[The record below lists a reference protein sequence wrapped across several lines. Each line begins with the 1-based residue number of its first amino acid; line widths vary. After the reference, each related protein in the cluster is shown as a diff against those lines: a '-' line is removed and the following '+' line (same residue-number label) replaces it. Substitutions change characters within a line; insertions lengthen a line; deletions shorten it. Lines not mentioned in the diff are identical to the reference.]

1 MDKKDIIAY
10 IDNELADEITG
21 VSHSIWEFAEL
32 SLKETKSAAL
42 YVEKL
47 KEHGFEVETGLAGI
61 ETAFCGKYV
70 SGSGKPVIGILGEF
84 DAVSGVS
91 QKAACTHHEELIPR
105 GSGHGCGHNMLGAG
119 SFGAAV
125 AVKKYLEET
134 GADGTVIFFG

>member
-1 MDKKDIIAY
+1 MMNKNDIINY
-10 IDNELADEITG
+10 IDRTLSGEITG

-47 KEHGFEVETGLAGI
+47 KEHGFDIETGYADI
-61 ETAFCGKYV
+61 ATAFSGKYV

-91 QKAACTHHEELIPR
+91 QKAACTHREELIHG
-105 GSGHGCGHNMLGAG
+105 GSGHGCGHNMLGAA

-125 AVKKYLEET
+125 AVKKYLEENRLM
-134 GADGTVIFFG
+134 VQ